1 MRSQI
6 CWRHKVS
13 ITDWTFIVQDSDST
27 AIMTSKLNLACEMLE
42 TKLYRMIF
50 KVNLEVIPRKCTC
63 IRMFKWSMDFES
75 LGGLWLVNQ
84 GVYIESCIL
93 STPQWARLRTR
104 RISFKLCWW
113 PQIKTEPLYTSH
125 NAEQIAMPLRN
136 FHSYP
141 PQSPNV
147 YYKAGIHGLMEPIFS
162 KSWWY
167 RRPVRPDIFKMLW
180 AWYGSR
186 ISKLFWSLSRPVLI
200 RGSLLQNNIE

>member
-1 MRSQI
+1 M
-6 CWRHKVS
+6 C
-13 ITDWTFIVQDSDST
+13 
-27 AIMTSKLNLACEMLE
+27 
-42 TKLYRMIF
+42 
-50 KVNLEVIPRKCTC
+50 
-63 IRMFKWSMDFES
+63 KWSLDFKS
-75 LGGLWLVNQ
+75 MGGLWLVNQ

-147 YYKAGIHGLMEPIFS
+147 YYKAGIHRLFRPIFS
-162 KSWWY
+162 KS
-167 RRPVRPDIFKMLW
+167 
-180 AWYGSR
+180 
-186 ISKLFWSLSRPVLI
+186 FWSLKHGPVRSENLKIFLIRVRFQISRFSGLGLDRPALV
-200 RGSLLQNNIE
+200 RGSLLRSDLSWPDNQPVLTLNLVHRWFQLFCSWFFLFDNISQNIDFFILK